1 MSDDRGAG
9 GDRFGFE
16 GRVALVTGGASGIGR
31 ATALRFAGAGASVVV
46 ADRDPAGA
54 LGTVEAIE
62 AGGASAT
69 AVEVDVT
76 DRAGVAAMV
85 RVAAETYGGLD
96 AAVNA
101 AGVPHAFTGLEELSL
116 EDWTH
121 TLAVNLTG
129 VFLCL
134 QAELPLLRTRRGAV
148 VNVAS
153 VAGQVGVANLA
164 AYSAS
169 KHGVIGLTRSVA
181 LEEARR
187 GVRVNAV
194 CPGTIRTPLL
204 DGFAPNPEVVAR
216 MGTMAPMRRLGTP
229 EEVAEAAVWLC
240 SPAASFVTGQALG
253 VDGGVLAT

>member
-1 MSDDRGAG
+1 M
-9 GDRFGFE
+9 
-16 GRVALVTGGASGIGR
+16 
-31 ATALRFAGAGASVVV
+31 
-46 ADRDPAGA
+46 
-54 LGTVEAIE
+54 
-62 AGGASAT
+62 
-69 AVEVDVT
+69 
-76 DRAGVAAMV
+76 
-85 RVAAETYGGLD
+85 
-96 AAVNA
+96 
-101 AGVPHAFTGLEELSL
+101 
-116 EDWTH
+116 
-121 TLAVNLTG
+121 
-129 VFLCL
+129 
-134 QAELPLLRTRRGAV
+134 